1 MFGPPGRAYVYLV
14 YGMYDCLNI
23 VTEADGEPAALLV
36 RALEP
41 LEGEDLMRSARLA
54 ATLAGRRVP
63 MADRATAEAARIA
76 RIPNHRLAS
85 GPGLAAAAFGLT
97 RAWTGRDLCDPSS
110 PLRLESPPPGE
121 AEPRIRTTPRIGV
134 DYAGPEWAGRPWR
147 FVIAGHRSA
156 SGPASAR

>member
-14 YGMYDCLNI
+14 YGMYHCLNI
-23 VTEADGEPAALLV
+23 VTEPEGAPAALLV

-41 LEGEDLMRSARLA
+41 LEGDDLMRSDRLA
-54 ATLAGRRVP
+54 AALAGRREAD
-63 MADRATAEAARIA
+63 ADRVTAEEQRIA
-76 RIPNHRLAS
+76 RIPTHRLAS

-97 RAWTGRDLCDPSS
+97 RSWTGRDLCDPRS
-110 PLRLESPPPGE
+110 PLRLEAPPSDE
-121 AEPRIRTTPRIGV
+121 VEPTVRTTPRIGV

-156 SGPASAR
+156 SGPAAAR